1 MAISRVSRYQ
11 RNTTALVV
19 DRHGNRQVAVMRRA
33 PVAQRVR
40 VMDTLWRHGDRVDL
54 LAGRYFGSA
63 QEWWVIAEANPQV
76 LDWTAPAESTPVM
89 VPRAVA

>member
-11 RNTTALVV
+11 RHTTAVVV
-19 DRHGNRQVAVMRRA
+19 DRHGNRQVAIMRRV

-40 VMDTLWRHGDRVDL
+40 VMDTLWREGDRVDL
-54 LAGRYFGSA
+54 LANRYLGSA
-63 QEWWVIAEANPQV
+63 QEWWVVAEANPAV
-76 LDWTAPAESTPVM
+76 LDWTAPAGSTPVM